1 VRPPSA
7 HSRRARCARGLLLL
21 GLFGCAGGQSGT
33 ETGGGAKNIPDFGD
47 TSIKTSA
54 APNSCACALSE
65 RPGAAA
71 RGFVVRVD
79 SERVRVRVT
88 ELLGEGPVQPEV
100 RFAVGD
106 EVAGSAPAMSC
117 DGWPVLHAGDDV
129 AFVHVPSDAAGLAC
143 LEYQTCLVDRCAQ
156 LQPGDVR
163 AAACDQDCKVRTRGA
178 CLSHAGEALLDGTIL
193 VAPWSEELQL
203 PGEAVQPGE
212 ALRVPRTE
220 LPALLDGPACS
231 ELLEEQT
238 GESPELGSGEGGEST
253 PPSE

>member
-1 VRPPSA
+1 MEL
-7 HSRRARCARGLLLL
+7 RALWWGLLL
-21 GLFGCAGGQSGT
+21 GLSACVGGQSGT
-33 ETGGGAKNIPDFGD
+33 ETGGGAKNVPDFGD

-71 RGFVVRVD
+71 RGFVISVD

-106 EVAGSAPAMSC
+106 EVAGSAPAMVC
-117 DGWPVLHAGDDV
+117 DGGPALHQGDDV

-143 LEYQTCLVDRCAQ
+143 LEYQTCLADRCAQ

-163 AAACDQDCKVRTRGA
+163 AQTCDQDCKVRTRGA
-178 CLSHAGEALLDGTIL
+178 CLSHAGEALLEGTML
-193 VAPWSEELQL
+193 VAPWSEQLQL
-203 PGEAVQPGE
+203 PGETQPPGA

-220 LPALLDGPACS
+220 LSSLLDGTACS
-231 ELLEEQT
+231 ELLQDQT
-238 GESPELGSGEGGEST
+238 GSSPGLGSGEGGEFT
-253 PPSE
+253 LHVE